1 MKFTIKHTNSRI
13 SLLTVFRTTAIKKN
27 GFMPSKLLDLTETE
41 AMLGGINFVFVF
53 VSFEHITF
61 MYIHK
66 F

>member
-1 MKFTIKHTNSRI
+1 MQPAIQHTNGRISFFTI
-13 SLLTVFRTTAIKKN
+13 FGTTAIKKN